1 MKEYIAKAVDGKDLT
16 QEEAKKATQTVKE
29 TAEKVEKS
37 AKQVAKKAETAT
49 KKAVDKAE
57 KATKE
62 TAKKVEK
69 ATKDAAKKTESAV
82 KEAAKKAEPAKKAP
96 KKTKKAAVEEVF
108 FEFAGKKIKPAD
120 MAEAAKQDYIAAGHK
135 ASSIKALSVY
145 VKAEDNAAYYV
156 INDEVTGKVSL

>member
-1 MKEYIAKAVDGKDLT
+1 MATKKTQTAKTAVK
-16 QEEAKKATQTVKE
+16 EEAKKATQTVKE

-49 KKAVDKAE
+49 KKAVDK
-57 KATKE
+57 
-62 TAKKVEK
+62 AKKVEK

-135 ASSIKALSVY
+135 ASSIKALRVY

-156 INDEVTGKVSL
+156 INDEVTGKVPL

>member
-1 MKEYIAKAVDGKDLT
+1 MATKKTQTAKTTVK
-16 QEEAKKATQTVKE
+16 EEAKKATQTVKE

-62 TAKKVEK
+62 T
-69 ATKDAAKKTESAV
+69 AKKTESAV

-135 ASSIKALSVY
+135 ASSIKALRVY

>member
-1 MKEYIAKAVDGKDLT
+1 M
-16 QEEAKKATQTVKE
+16 
-29 TAEKVEKS
+29 
-37 AKQVAKKAETAT
+37 
-49 KKAVDKAE
+49 
-57 KATKE
+57 E

-135 ASSIKALSVY
+135 ASSIKALRVY